1 MRLEKNKG
9 FSLVEALLVMA
20 IIAIIAALLI
30 PYLSPM
36 QRGAQESVAR
46 QQQAQLQTALGSW
59 VVSASSGAGGLAA
72 ARTTYNS
79 AGNKL
84 ALLQSYLQPSTYAN
98 LQGDGDSV
106 RSAALTAS
114 GASLQFSTWNV
125 GESPS
130 IIWVNS
136 P

>member
-1 MRLEKNKG
+1 
-9 FSLVEALLVMA
+9 
-20 IIAIIAALLI
+20 
-30 PYLSPM
+30 M

-84 ALLQSYLQPSTYAN
+84 ALLQSYLQPGTYAN